1 MRAHVYCRVSQANR
15 TGYTGFCSNINIQ
28 IDECVE
34 YCKQRGIED
43 IVVYEQERSSRKG
56 SNIPTLRTIMTGMD
70 SGDLMVIHTADRL
83 SRYTLEGLSFLDD
96 LYTKGCSIISI
107 SENITYDT
115 DKMYDRFTFRNIMNH
130 AELESDR
137 LSQRVSRTVRVNKL
151 AKSKSNSKPVSS
163 TRFQCRA
170 RSNIAQIR
178 KNRQNKKSKTNRIS
192 RTDLAVISNDMYDSS
207 TKADHMEISGVA
219 TRAMINKQI
228 NKNRDLIKIRDMP
241 EIDTSALDDM
251 SASISQFEQIDRS
264 DVDLIRQNYF
274 LRRALDKYS
283 RA

>member
-15 TGYTGFCSNINIQ
+15 SGYTGYCSNINIQ

-43 IVVYEQERSSRKG
+43 IIVYEQEQSSRKG
-56 SNIPTLRTIMTGMD
+56 SNIPTLRTIMNSMD

-96 LYTKGCSIISI
+96 LYAKGCSIVSVI
-107 SENITYDT
+107 ENITYDT

-137 LSQRVSRTVRVNKL
+137 LSQRINRTVRASKL
-151 AKSKSNSKPVSS
+151 AKSQATKSKSVSS

-178 KNRQNKKSKTNRIS
+178 KNSKNKSNKPNRIS
-192 RTDLAVISNDMYDSS
+192 RTDLAIISNDTYGIS
-207 TKADHMEISGVA
+207 TNSTIADHMEISGVA
-219 TRAMINKQI
+219 TRAMINKRI
-228 NKNRDLIKIRDMP
+228 NKNRDLIRIRDVP
-241 EIDTSALDDM
+241 HIDTTALDDM
-251 SASISQFEQIDRS
+251 SVSIDQIDR
-264 DVDLIRQNYF
+264 IRQNYF
-274 LRRALDKYS
+274 LKRALDKYS